1 MLADLGQRRAAPGRR
16 SGTCIAQCSVETNSD
31 TYRIVRRRRELIA
44 STVRSLADALQ
55 ITGAFFTPGTIDPV
69 ARTRMYATPAYYLPH
84 AHRKNLT
91 VVVSA
96 LVAEVTSDTSGDELR
111 ATGVKILSSGGEY
124 AVRAKKEVIIS
135 AG

>member
-1 MLADLGQRRAAPGRR
+1 
-16 SGTCIAQCSVETNSD
+16 
-31 TYRIVRRRRELIA
+31 
-44 STVRSLADALQ
+44 
-55 ITGAFFTPGTIDPV
+55 
-69 ARTRMYATPAYYLPH
+69 MYATPAYYLPH

-111 ATGVKILSSGGEY
+111 ATGVKILSSGAEY